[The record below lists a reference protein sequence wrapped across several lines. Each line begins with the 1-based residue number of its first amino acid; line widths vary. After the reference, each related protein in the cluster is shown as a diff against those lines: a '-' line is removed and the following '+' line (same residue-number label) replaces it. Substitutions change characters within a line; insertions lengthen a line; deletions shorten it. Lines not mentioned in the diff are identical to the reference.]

1 MVNLAKTRVNRNLGT
16 SGGIVESL
24 PSLTRPP
31 DEHVGRRA
39 RIAAGRV
46 LPLTKRPACLF
57 SAPDVA
63 CQPRSG
69 ILAMR
74 AASPPPRS
82 QALPGNALP
91 RRLRLLFCLRVGRP
105 VSGGAARRSLA

>member
-16 SGGIVESL
+16 SGGIAESF

-31 DEHVGRRA
+31 DGRVGRRA

-46 LPLTKRPACLF
+46 LPLTKRHAERPACLF
-57 SAPDVA
+57 STPDVA

-74 AASPPPRS
+74 AGTLRACPGVRRGSP
-82 QALPGNALP
+82 LWH
-91 RRLRLLFCLRVGRP
+91 FVF
-105 VSGGAARRSLA
+105 